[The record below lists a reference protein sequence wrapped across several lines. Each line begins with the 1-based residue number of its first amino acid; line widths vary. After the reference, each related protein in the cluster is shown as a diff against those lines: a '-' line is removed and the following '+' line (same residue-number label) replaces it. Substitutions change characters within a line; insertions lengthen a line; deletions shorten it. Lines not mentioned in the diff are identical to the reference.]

1 MLSAEHYA
9 LESATVQQLLRIRE
23 AEVNYYKD
31 RFQSVTI
38 QSALI
43 AGLTVTT
50 LTSTNVLD
58 HNHASIRAIFWLAG
72 ASGFGCSMFT
82 MVMAT
87 FAMVWVSIFTD

>member
-31 RFQSVTI
+31 RFESVTI

-43 AGLTVTT
+43 AGLTIQT
-50 LTSTNVLD
+50 LTSVDVVD
-58 HNHASIRAIFWLAG
+58 HRHTSVRAVFWLAG